1 MMEEIRIEKYIGK
14 IPYRHPAYALS
25 CKMAAEIK
33 IHSDGE
39 FPKEL
44 IGKARPGE
52 SDTIKKYREAIYKS
66 KTKGAF
72 GKVLTELGK
81 IRKSEGW
88 YISYDQTK
96 LTAGRE
102 GERLDD
108 YCEKN
113 FPMDFNSV
121 TNWAFNVLLK
131 NYVVD
136 PNSVI
141 LVMPLDITIEESDYY
156 RPYPFIFN
164 SDQVW
169 DFMPGEYAVLCS
181 RNTSV
186 YTTKTG
192 QVKTDGTILYTVTD
206 KTITRYE
213 QVNEQ
218 GAMQAGEPLEHG
230 LGYMPAFMIGATFY
244 KMYERHFIFESRL
257 ANCIPSWD
265 EAVREYSDLQAEVV
279 QHIHSLMWSYTNQ
292 ECKKCHSTGTLTSKG
307 KEGQVISSQCQTCK
321 GTGYIPFNPY
331 EHISLR
337 PNSATEQALPNPFVG
352 YVTKDTKIVEIQDK
366 RVKAHIYDGLAAINM
381 EFLADVPLS
390 ESGVSK
396 EVDRDSLNTFVS
408 MIAEDIVRVMDRIY
422 RIINDWRYGTVEETK
437 RLAQLPNIPVPQKFD
452 LISSNYILQELTAAK
467 NAKVNPSIV
476 SALEIDY
483 ANAKFN
489 SDGRV
494 RDFMVNVYELNPLA
508 GVSEDDKVLQLQN
521 QGISEKDYIISCN
534 IASFVKT
541 AMKEVQDFA
550 AKSYEEKAAII
561 DGYANEIMTA
571 NSAKQEVMNNVA

>member
-1 MMEEIRIEKYIGK
+1 M
-14 IPYRHPAYALS
+14 
-25 CKMAAEIK
+25 
-33 IHSDGE
+33 
-39 FPKEL
+39 
-44 IGKARPGE
+44 
-52 SDTIKKYREAIYKS
+52 
-66 KTKGAF
+66 
-72 GKVLTELGK
+72 
-81 IRKSEGW
+81 
-88 YISYDQTK
+88 
-96 LTAGRE
+96 
-102 GERLDD
+102 
-108 YCEKN
+108 
-113 FPMDFNSV
+113 
-121 TNWAFNVLLK
+121 
-131 NYVVD
+131 
-136 PNSVI
+136 
-141 LVMPLDITIEESDYY
+141 
-156 RPYPFIFN
+156 
-164 SDQVW
+164 
-169 DFMPGEYAVLCS
+169 
-181 RNTSV
+181 
-186 YTTKTG
+186 
-192 QVKTDGTILYTVTD
+192 
-206 KTITRYE
+206 
-213 QVNEQ
+213 
-218 GAMQAGEPLEHG
+218 EHG
-230 LGYMPAFMIGATFY
+230 LGYMPVFMIGATFY

>member
-66 KTKGAF
+66 KTKGTF

-131 NYVVD
+131 NYAVD

-192 QVKTDGTILYTVTD
+192 QVKTDGIILYTVTA
-206 KTITRYE
+206 KSITRYE
-213 QVNEQ
+213 QINEL
-218 GAMQAGEPLEHG
+218 GAMKAGEPMEHG
-230 LGYMPAFMIGATFY
+230 LGYMPVFMIGATFY

-307 KEGQVISSQCQTCK
+307 KEGQVISNQCQTCK